1 MPTTSQIQ
9 RKYTETLEA
18 DLAAQGLSPIL
29 FVRLK
34 YDDGDILIHD
44 WVGTITWGGEDWLG
58 VGDFGTI
65 ESVEETSEITN
76 LNIQLI
82 LSGLNNELRQEAL
95 DSNYYRREVI
105 VYYGSLDLVGRLK
118 IDSDGNTVEP
128 DVLWAG
134 FMDVM
139 TARVEGD
146 ESSITLTAENED
158 VDFHRPNGKMY
169 SHAQQSVEYPGDTG
183 CIFLDRVEGMVLEW
197 PTGVRGP
204 YSSSRT
210 AGRTNRR

>member
-82 LSGLNNELRQEAL
+82 LSAVSYTHL
-95 DSNYYRREVI
+95 
-105 VYYGSLDLVGRLK
+105 
-118 IDSDGNTVEP
+118 
-128 DVLWAG
+128 
-134 FMDVM
+134 
-139 TARVEGD
+139 
-146 ESSITLTAENED
+146 TL
-158 VDFHRPNGKMY
+158 
-169 SHAQQSVEYPGDTG
+169 
-183 CIFLDRVEGMVLEW
+183 
-197 PTGVRGP
+197 PTK
-204 YSSSRT
+204 
-210 AGRTNRR
+210 A